1 MKQRVFNW
9 KEENLYYISK
19 GIEKLIDDGYN
30 IEHIS
35 HSTYKVGYETRYN
48 CIVIARKIDNIIKE

>member
-1 MKQRVFNW
+1 MKQEVFEW
-9 KEENLYYISK
+9 IENNFCVIAIK
-19 GIEKLIDDGYN
+19 IQMLIADGYN

-35 HSTYKVGYETRYN
+35 HSCYKSVHETFYN